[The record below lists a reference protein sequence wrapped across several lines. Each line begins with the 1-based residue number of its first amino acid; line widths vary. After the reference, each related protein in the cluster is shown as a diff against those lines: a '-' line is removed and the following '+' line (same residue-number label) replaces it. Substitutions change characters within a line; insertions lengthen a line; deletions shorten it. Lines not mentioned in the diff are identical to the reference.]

1 MTAVSKEVLAGS
13 MQSKDYKQ
21 NVDKVAKNV
30 SRYIDNKSAG
40 HRIYGLGYLISQVM
54 DEVLTPYV

>member
-21 NVDKVAKNV
+21 NVEKVAKNV
-30 SRYIDNKSAG
+30 SKYIDNNSAG

-54 DEVLTPYV
+54 IRF